1 MRSIVSLIFLFITL
15 CAGAQTNVF
24 GSVVSLPDSVGLG
37 NCNISLLQ
45 GDSIVHTV
53 VAEVDGGFFIR
64 NVTDGKYILEA
75 DALGYEDYSA
85 PIDVKAGVS
94 PLMLYM
100 KPRKVTQLNELVV
113 EGDRSKTLNVTSGGL
128 LFYLSP
134 NAKKE
139 RDPFKALQE
148 IPLLLSDITNRTVS
162 LISGES
168 PLILIDGKRIHSGIA
183 PILPA
188 DIESVEVITSPS
200 ARYMKEGVKAI
211 INIKLKR
218 KERTY
223 TWYELAT
230 RHEVPIA
237 RGFGVGYFEIGNP
250 KYSLYGRLAGDYQHN
265 LDVDKSLTQSNT
277 GYSQQYK
284 EFGRYG
290 GNSVLGELLFKGNPT
305 KDDYFAIQGYANY
318 KKSDSDLDGKGTI
331 DVVGRDAQPY
341 TYETANREKNLV
353 VTGGAYYMH
362 TFDTKSQLEARL
374 YYNFNNSRVSDN
386 RSDFYAGT
394 PVPIVNEHLFRNK
407 RHSGGFSLDYVN
419 EYRPTSSFSVGA
431 SVDFNRD
438 KIVHALQPYSMFRH
452 NQTGAYAY
460 AGWVNRFFDKVWFN
474 ASCGVQAL
482 WLGADDFTRSFVFP
496 RVATG
501 INWAINSHN
510 SLNLSYQ
517 YTNDAPGINQLL
529 PYNTSTDQTI
539 ETVGN
544 PNLGPQHMHYI
555 PLTYTFYSGNWYITP
570 MVYYCRID
578 KMFSPAGYTNDEGV
592 FVSTYA
598 NLGHFQQ
605 SNASLSVNYRL
616 KSGRIM
622 LSGGCTSNYFPGQDR
637 HHAFYVNLYSNYTY
651 KKFYFDLSIGYK
663 NQSINS
669 PINWYRYHS
678 PSTATAQVNYNF
690 TPDFYIGVCLQNI
703 AGSHRAT
710 IYTESDSYRQIEKVH
725 RKDLSLNAWVLLR
738 YTFRKNTDRKIKL
751 EKVLESKEKGISITR

>member
-1 MRSIVSLIFLFITL
+1 M
-15 CAGAQTNVF
+15 
-24 GSVVSLPDSVGLG
+24 
-37 NCNISLLQ
+37 
-45 GDSIVHTV
+45 
-53 VAEVDGGFFIR
+53 
-64 NVTDGKYILEA
+64 
-75 DALGYEDYSA
+75 
-85 PIDVKAGVS
+85 
-94 PLMLYM
+94 
-100 KPRKVTQLNELVV
+100 
-113 EGDRSKTLNVTSGGL
+113 
-128 LFYLSP
+128 
-134 NAKKE
+134 
-139 RDPFKALQE
+139 
-148 IPLLLSDITNRTVS
+148 
-162 LISGES
+162 
-168 PLILIDGKRIHSGIA
+168 
-183 PILPA
+183 
-188 DIESVEVITSPS
+188 
-200 ARYMKEGVKAI
+200 
-211 INIKLKR
+211 
-218 KERTY
+218 
-223 TWYELAT
+223 
-230 RHEVPIA
+230 
-237 RGFGVGYFEIGNP
+237 
-250 KYSLYGRLAGDYQHN
+250 
-265 LDVDKSLTQSNT
+265 
-277 GYSQQYK
+277 
-284 EFGRYG
+284 
-290 GNSVLGELLFKGNPT
+290 
-305 KDDYFAIQGYANY
+305 
-318 KKSDSDLDGKGTI
+318 
-331 DVVGRDAQPY
+331 
-341 TYETANREKNLV
+341 
-353 VTGGAYYMH
+353 
-362 TFDTKSQLEARL
+362 
-374 YYNFNNSRVSDN
+374 
-386 RSDFYAGT
+386 
-394 PVPIVNEHLFRNK
+394 
-407 RHSGGFSLDYVN
+407 
-419 EYRPTSSFSVGA
+419 
-431 SVDFNRD
+431 
-438 KIVHALQPYSMFRH
+438 
-452 NQTGAYAY
+452 
-460 AGWVNRFFDKVWFN
+460 
-474 ASCGVQAL
+474 QAL

-751 EKVLESKEKGISITR
+751 EKVLESKESGISITR